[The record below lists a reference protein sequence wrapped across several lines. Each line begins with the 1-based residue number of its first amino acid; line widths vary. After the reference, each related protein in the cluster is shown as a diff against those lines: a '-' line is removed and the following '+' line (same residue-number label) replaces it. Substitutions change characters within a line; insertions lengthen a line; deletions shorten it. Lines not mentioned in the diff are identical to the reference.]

1 MKVVCVALACLLVG
15 CGGAPALE
23 SDAGVMRELG
33 DSGSPSVD
41 AGVNDAGSMVD
52 AGEFDAGVVDAG
64 VVDAG
69 VVDAGV
75 VDAGVV
81 DAGVVDAGVVDAG
94 VADAGVADA
103 GLPDAGASGHPGWA
117 KALIPAGSH
126 PAIVTRN
133 GAPRLPLSGLVSVP
147 SRTWDFI
154 FDASAMYRITNPVQP
169 GDQLD
174 WNKLPGLSDCG
185 QLDLAQDGFMFA
197 WRWRLDLTP
206 NVLELAHY
214 ANNAGVHLSPA
225 QGLVTLDEADL
236 RAESPLRYELSIG
249 GPNGSRY
256 LFRISGTIR
265 GRVIDV
271 QAEHPRRC
279 VGSSQTAL
287 KWAGGFYFGG
297 TSTAPQTITGW
308 LLE

>member
-1 MKVVCVALACLLVG
+1 M
-15 CGGAPALE
+15 
-23 SDAGVMRELG
+23 
-33 DSGSPSVD
+33 
-41 AGVNDAGSMVD
+41 NDAGSPGD
-52 AGEFDAGVVDAG
+52 AGDLDAGV
-64 VVDAG
+64 
-69 VVDAGV
+69 
-75 VDAGVV
+75 
-81 DAGVVDAGVVDAG
+81 
-94 VADAGVADA
+94 VADA
-103 GLPDAGASGHPGWA
+103 GLVDSGVVVDSGVLDAGIVDAGMVVDAGTLDAGSTGHPGWA
-117 KALIPAGSH
+117 KAVIPAGSH
-126 PAIVTRN
+126 PSTVTRN
-133 GAPRLPLSGLVSVP
+133 GAPRLPLAGLVSVS

-185 QLDLAQDGFMFA
+185 QFDLAQDGFMFA

-206 NVLELAHY
+206 PVLELAHY
-214 ANNAGVHLSPA
+214 ANNAGVHLFPA

-249 GPNGSRY
+249 GANTSRY
-256 LFRISGTIR
+256 LFHLSGTIR

-279 VGSSQTAL
+279 AGSSTSAF

>member
-1 MKVVCVALACLLVG
+1 MKVAWVALAGLLVG
-15 CGGAPALE
+15 CGGAPSLE
-23 SDAGVMRELG
+23 SDAGVMREPG
-33 DSGSPSVD
+33 DGGSAPVDAGAVD
-41 AGVNDAGSMVD
+41 AGVNDAGELDAGVVVD
-52 AGEFDAGVVDAG
+52 AGLVDAGVLDAGLVDAGLVVDAG
-64 VVDAG
+64 VL
-69 VVDAGV
+69 
-75 VDAGVV
+75 
-81 DAGVVDAGVVDAG
+81 
-94 VADAGVADA
+94 DA

-117 KALIPAGSH
+117 KAVIPAGSH
-126 PAIVTRN
+126 PSTVTRN
-133 GAPRLPLSGLVSVP
+133 GAPRLPLAGLVSVP

-185 QLDLAQDGFMFA
+185 QFDLAQDGFMFA

-236 RAESPLRYELSIG
+236 RAEGPLRYELSIG

-256 LFRISGTIR
+256 LFRLSGTIR

-279 VGSSQTAL
+279 AGSSTSAL

-297 TSTAPQTITGW
+297 TSTAPQVITGW
-308 LLE
+308 VLE

>member
-23 SDAGVMRELG
+23 SDAGVTIDPADG
-33 DSGSPSVD
+33 GSAPVDAGGVD
-41 AGVNDAGSMVD
+41 AGVTDAGVVVD
-52 AGEFDAGVVDAG
+52 AGELDAGVVVDGGVVVDAG

-69 VVDAGV
+69 VVV
-75 VDAGVV
+75 VV
-81 DAGVVDAGVVDAG
+81 
-94 VADAGVADA
+94 DA

-117 KALIPAGSH
+117 KAVIPLGSH
-126 PAIVTRN
+126 PSTVTRN
-133 GAPRLPLSGLVSVP
+133 GAPRLPLAGLVTVP
-147 SRTWDFI
+147 SRTYDFI

-185 QLDLAQDGFMFA
+185 QLDLARDGFMFA

-256 LFRISGTIR
+256 LFRISGTMR

-279 VGSSQTAL
+279 AGSSTSAF

-297 TSTAPQTITGW
+297 TSTAPQVITGW
-308 LLE
+308 VLE

>member
-1 MKVVCVALACLLVG
+1 MKLVVGVALCCLPLA
-15 CGGAPALE
+15 CGGSPGLE
-23 SDAGVMRELG
+23 
-33 DSGSPSVD
+33 VD
-41 AGVNDAGSMVD
+41 AGASDGGLEQVD
-52 AGEFDAGVVDAG
+52 GV
-64 VVDAG
+64 
-69 VVDAGV
+69 
-75 VDAGVV
+75 
-81 DAGVVDAGVVDAG
+81 VVDAG
-94 VADAGVADA
+94 VADAGGVVDAGETDA
-103 GLPDAGASGHPGWA
+103 GLLDAGVVVDAGLVIDAGVPSDAGVVVDAGTPDAGGSSHLGWA
-117 KALIPAGSH
+117 KAVISTGSH
-126 PAIVTRN
+126 PATVTRN
-133 GAPRLPLSGLVSVP
+133 GAPRLPLAGFVSVS

-169 GDQLD
+169 DDQLD

-206 NVLELAHY
+206 PVLELAHY
-214 ANNAGVHLSPA
+214 ANNAGVHLFPA

-236 RAESPLRYELSIG
+236 RAESPLRYELAIG
-249 GPNGSRY
+249 GPNTSRY

-279 VGSSQTAL
+279 ASSSTTSF

-297 TSTAPQTITGW
+297 TSTAPQVITGW
-308 LLE
+308 VLE